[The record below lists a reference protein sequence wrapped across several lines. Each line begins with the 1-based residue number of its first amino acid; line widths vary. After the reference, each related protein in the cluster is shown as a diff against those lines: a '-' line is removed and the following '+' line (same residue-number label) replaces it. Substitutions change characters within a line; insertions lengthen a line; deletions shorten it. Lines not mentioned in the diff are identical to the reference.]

1 MCVWEEVVCIYVCM
15 AMCVQGFHLKFECN
29 FHPCAHTHTAVV
41 SEAKD
46 DQELVSSLSERMY
59 YNMRERLEKDPDFKP
74 ERFPNA
80 QNFYEPRK

>member
-1 MCVWEEVVCIYVCM
+1 MCGGGGSVHICLYGYVCS
-15 AMCVQGFHLKFECN
+15 KFSSQSECN